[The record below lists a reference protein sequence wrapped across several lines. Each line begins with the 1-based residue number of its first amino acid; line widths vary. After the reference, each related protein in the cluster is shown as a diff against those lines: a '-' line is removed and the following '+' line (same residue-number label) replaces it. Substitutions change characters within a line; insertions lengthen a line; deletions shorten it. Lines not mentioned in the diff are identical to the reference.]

1 MKHLHRLIVTSR
13 TYRMAS
19 TPDDD
24 NLAADPDNRWLWR
37 MPSRRMEAELVR
49 DGILFVAGKLDL
61 KFGGPDIDYELGLS
75 VNRRSI
81 YFRHAQEKQMEFLK
95 MFDCAAVTECY
106 QRKES
111 IVPQQALALAN
122 SDLTLVQ
129 ARIIARRLQ
138 ETTAADNAAFINAAF
153 ERVLSRP
160 PTSEESQ
167 ASLAFLNQQ
176 REKLLATGE
185 RLTQTGGLF
194 TDSSKPAADPILRT
208 RENLIHVLL
217 NHNDFVTI
225 R

>member
-1 MKHLHRLIVTSR
+1 
-13 TYRMAS
+13 
-19 TPDDD
+19 
-24 NLAADPDNRWLWR
+24 
-37 MPSRRMEAELVR
+37 
-49 DGILFVAGKLDL
+49 
-61 KFGGPDIDYELGLS
+61 
-75 VNRRSI
+75 
-81 YFRHAQEKQMEFLK
+81 

-111 IVPQQALALAN
+111 IVPQQALALVN

-194 TDSSKPAADPILRT
+194 ADSSKPAADPILRV
-208 RENLIHVLL
+208 RENLVHVLL